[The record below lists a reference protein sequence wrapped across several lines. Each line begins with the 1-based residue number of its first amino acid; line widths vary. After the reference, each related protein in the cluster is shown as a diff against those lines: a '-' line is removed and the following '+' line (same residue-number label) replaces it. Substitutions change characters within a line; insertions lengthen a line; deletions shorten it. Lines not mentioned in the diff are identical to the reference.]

1 MPMPN
6 VSPTGV
12 TAMDAIV
19 GAVTVS
25 VVVCVTPAKLAEI
38 FAVPVA
44 CELASPFELMVAIDI
59 VEELHATTLVRS
71 ELLPSLYTPVA
82 LNC

>member
-1 MPMPN
+1 MPN

-12 TAMDAIV
+12 TAIDAIV
-19 GAVTVS
+19 GAATVS
-25 VVVCVTPAKLAEI
+25 AVLCVIPARPAEI

-44 CELASPFELMVAIDI
+44 CELTSPFELTLAID
-59 VEELHATTLVRS
+59 VLEELHATTLVRS

-82 LNC
+82 VNC